1 MVDNKKHRQVN
12 RVSERI
18 LVRKIEHNLWQ
29 WREAS
34 AEGAWLRD
42 AFYTGDINLLK
53 ESVEGRQV
61 WLIVPGQEVV
71 SQRVEVEIK
80 DRKQLLKILPYEIED
95 SIIDAVEDLHFV
107 YGVIENDTI
116 PVAYMDLELLQACIA
131 EVEST
136 GAEVQRCS
144 VDYLQLPRPA
154 DGWILLLENDVL
166 MAQVDSGVGFAVE
179 QPMAS
184 AFLAALAVQ
193 QPAPAS
199 LHLYGDN
206 EAALM
211 ALHALLPGELTQN
224 EAVAI
229 TEQEAGFWDLVSA
242 ERLLAPEFR
251 NGKLARRLPF
261 DKWWHEFKY
270 PIIAAAAG
278 FLIALGTAAMGLNK
292 AEQERKRIMAQTDA
306 IFRQAVPQ
314 GTISDPL
321 RQLRGMLGN
330 NTNQAQASNAVTLLA
345 GVAPAITSLD
355 EVSVRSFRYNHDS
368 GQLQLNLEAKSFDT
382 FETLRGKIAESGLS
396 VEIKSANVYGDVHQ
410 AQLRVSGAG

>member
-1 MVDNKKHRQVN
+1 M
-12 RVSERI
+12 SERI

-71 SQRVEVEIK
+71 SQRVDVEIK

-116 PVAYMDLELLQACIA
+116 PVAYANAEWLQSCIT
-131 EVEST
+131 EVEAT

-144 VDYLQLPRPA
+144 VDYLQLPRPV

-179 QPMAS
+179 QPMAG
-184 AFLAALAVQ
+184 AFLAALATQ
-193 QPAPAS
+193 QLAPAS
-199 LHLYGDN
+199 LHLYGDS
-206 EAALM
+206 EASLM
-211 ALHALLPGELTQN
+211 ALHALLPAELTQN
-224 EAVAI
+224 EAVVI

-270 PIIAAAAG
+270 PIIAAAAESG
-278 FLIALGTAAMGLNK
+278 ESVEVLAERMTARFAAGYAALGVLAPDLEPKATEHVPEIIRTIETLIDRGLAYQSHGDVYFSVRAFDGYGKLSGRNLDDLRAGGEIKGEQAERHASPPRAAWH
-292 AEQERKRIMAQTDA
+292 
-306 IFRQAVPQ
+306 
-314 GTISDPL
+314 
-321 RQLRGMLGN
+321 
-330 NTNQAQASNAVTLLA
+330 
-345 GVAPAITSLD
+345 
-355 EVSVRSFRYNHDS
+355 RSFRLFSPQGPHRVQRRA
-368 GQLQLNLEAKSFDT
+368 G
-382 FETLRGKIAESGLS
+382 
-396 VEIKSANVYGDVHQ
+396 GDG
-410 AQLRVSGAG
+410 GALDQ

>member
-1 MVDNKKHRQVN
+1 M
-12 RVSERI
+12 SERI
-18 LVRKIEHNLWQ
+18 LVRKIEQNLWQ

-34 AEGAWLRD
+34 DNGAWLRD

-80 DRKQLLKILPYEIED
+80 DRRQLLKILPYEIED

-107 YGVIENDTI
+107 FGAIEGDTI
-116 PVAYMDLELLQACIA
+116 PVAYMDIEWLQECIN

-144 VDYLQLPRPA
+144 VDYLQLPRPEG
-154 DGWILLLENDVL
+154 GWIFLLENNVL
-166 MAQVDSGVGFAVE
+166 MAQLEPGVGFAVE
-179 QPMAS
+179 QPMA
-184 AFLAALAVQ
+184 AAYLTALAAQ
-193 QPAPAS
+193 QEVPTS
-199 LHLYGDN
+199 LHLYGDS
-206 EAALM
+206 EEALM
-211 ALHALLPGELTQN
+211 ALHALLPAELTQN
-224 EAVAI
+224 EALAI

-251 NGKLARRLPF
+251 SGKFSRRLPF
-261 DKWWHEFKY
+261 DKWWQEFKY
-270 PIIAAAAG
+270 PIIATAAG
-278 FLIALGTAAMGLNK
+278 FLIALGTAAMGLHK
-292 AEQERKRIMAQTDA
+292 ADLERKRIMAQTDE

-321 RQLRGMLGN
+321 RQLRGMMGN
-330 NTNQAQASNAVTLLA
+330 SGNKTQASNAVSLLA
-345 GVAPAITSLD
+345 GVAPSITSLD

-368 GQLQLNLEAKSFDT
+368 GQLQLNLEAKSFDA
-382 FETLRGKIAESGLS
+382 FETLRGKIVETGLS
-396 VEIKSANVYGDVHQ
+396 AEIKSANVYGDVHQ
-410 AQLRVSGAG
+410 AQLRISGAS